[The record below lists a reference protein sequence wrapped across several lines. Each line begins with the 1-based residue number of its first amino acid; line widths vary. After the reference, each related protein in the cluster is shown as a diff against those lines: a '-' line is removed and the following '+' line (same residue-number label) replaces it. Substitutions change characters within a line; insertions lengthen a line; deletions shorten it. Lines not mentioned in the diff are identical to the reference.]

1 MLDVTSKEPIYCTLE
16 PNERNGDGMSVWF
29 AADKTERDFENRGC
43 FQLIRQSVED
53 STSRK
58 KSRVTPKWSKA
69 YKGFRGRLI
78 ESKQVDFGQVQ
89 EWLHLCE
96 TSHGSTCSR
105 NGLVSSAA
113 CKIRLI
119 DVTNRQIVD
128 GATNNRYLALSYVW
142 GPWRQFCLSKE
153 NHGDLRAPHG
163 LKDDKMP
170 TTIKDAFDVVTRL
183 GERYLRVDRLCI
195 LVDGDQDKLEQMSNM
210 DLIYSAAVL
219 TIVNASARCAN
230 ASIPGVRQNTR
241 QIHQHSEVIRG
252 VRFITTQ
259 PDLVSAV
266 HKLNWSTRAWTFQE
280 GFLSARCLVFTP
292 YQVYFRCKSEVWCE
306 DSCWIGSRLL
316 EPKPPIGNALCHLRD
331 YSIGVIRC
339 GFCQYTDAVQAFSMR
354 QLTVETDA
362 LWAFTGVTKAFK
374 PQLQEEFVWVCPL
387 DISMPHCCGALSP
400 FCRSAERLTFSNCRP
415 SYDTTSLPEL
425 VMGFLG

>member
-1 MLDVTSKEPIYCTLE
+1 MTRYRTNFQATRNERPRKRIYYLRSKGRIGETHSLSRVVERSVHCTDLSLLAVKIRASTRAPAPGKLCPICRKINFAMFFEQNCANRIRHYHLGKLEDIRARNGCAMCRLVSAAYDFADRGMLDVTSKEPIYCNLE
-16 PNERNGDGMSVWF
+16 PNERNGDGMRVCF

-43 FQLIRQSVED
+43 FQLIRPCVED

-58 KSRVTPKWSKA
+58 KPRVTPKWSKA

-78 ESKQVDFGQVQ
+78 ESKQVDFGQVR

-128 GATNNRYLALSYVW
+128 GTTNNRYLALSYVW

-183 GERYLRVDRLCI
+183 GERYLWVDRLCI
-195 LVDGDQDKLEQMSNM
+195 LVDDGQDKLEQMSNM

-219 TIVNASARCAN
+219 TIVNASACCDN
-230 ASIPGVRQNTR
+230 ASIPGLDKILVRSTS
-241 QIHQHSEVIRG
+241 IAKLFVEFGSSQHNL
-252 VRFITTQ
+252 T
-259 PDLVSAV
+259 LY
-266 HKLNWSTRAWTFQE
+266 L
-280 GFLSARCLVFTP
+280 LFT
-292 YQVYFRCKSEVWCE
+292 S
-306 DSCWIGSRLL
+306 
-316 EPKPPIGNALCHLRD
+316 
-331 YSIGVIRC
+331 
-339 GFCQYTDAVQAFSMR
+339 
-354 QLTVETDA
+354 
-362 LWAFTGVTKAFK
+362 
-374 PQLQEEFVWVCPL
+374 
-387 DISMPHCCGALSP
+387 
-400 FCRSAERLTFSNCRP
+400 
-415 SYDTTSLPEL
+415 
-425 VMGFLG
+425 